1 MAEGREKRHAG
12 MQITSGFQGVG
23 KTYLNMHIIAKYVK
37 DKIATKVKGRKVL
50 IIDTNGEFTEDQ
62 FAENS
67 IPNFNPINIGIKDV
81 AQWSISDK
89 VECRRIDIKS
99 LSIPEKKNLVIKAL
113 KDFKN
118 GMLVLEDINTYIMTA
133 THMEEIVGGL
143 VNLRH
148 RGVDILI
155 SYQSLRAV
163 DPLMFRNSRW
173 VRMHYQVDS
182 IDDVIGKIPN
192 PSLYKIAQLIVNDKY
207 LNQGEK
213 RFHLYIQNADQNLK
227 GQFSK
232 ADFKKAVRKYIFL
245 NKKMIK
251 DYMLM
256 EQVKEDQALDMLMRQ
271 FYNQYYGNDNK

>member
-1 MAEGREKRHAG
+1 MAEGKEKRHAG

-37 DKIATKVKGRKVL
+37 DKITTKVKGRKVL
-50 IIDTNGEFTEDQ
+50 IIDTNGEFTKDQ
-62 FAENS
+62 FNENG
-67 IPNFNPINIGIKDV
+67 IPNFNPVNIGIKDV
-81 AQWSISDK
+81 AHWSISDI

-99 LSIPEKKNLVIKAL
+99 LSIPEKKNLVINAL

-118 GMLVLEDINTYIMTA
+118 GMLVLEDINTYIMSA

-163 DPLMFRNSRW
+163 DPLMYRNSRW

-182 IDDVIGKIPN
+182 IDDIIGKIPN

-213 RFHLYIQNADQNLK
+213 RFYLYIQNADQNLR
-227 GQFSK
+227 GAFSK

-251 DYMLM
+251 DFMLM
-256 EQVKEDQALDMLMRQ
+256 EQVKEDQAIEMLMRQ
-271 FYNQYYGNDNK
+271 YYNQYYGNDNK